1 MADDLQTDLGAMF
14 RGLLHRSEER
24 SQSELVFIGTINS
37 GSLIIDSVAVS
48 IPLSDVVMMQHW
60 QDSRTVWAKP
70 SYSNGD
76 RVIVLAR
83 TDSDFV
89 IIGKVG

>member
-1 MADDLQTDLGAMF
+1 MADDLQIDLGAMF
-14 RGLLHRSEER
+14 RGLLRRSEER
-24 SQSELVFIGTINS
+24 NQSELVFIGTIS
-37 GSLIIDSVAVS
+37 SSSLIVDSVAAS

-60 QDSRTVWAKP
+60 QDSRAVWAKP
-70 SYSNGD
+70 SYNSGD

-89 IIGKVG
+89 IVGKVG